1 MDPMNAPFIYLLKVR
16 YSECDAQQ
24 VVFNARYGEYV
35 DTASTEFFR
44 AVFGDYKKLL
54 ARGLDCQ
61 LVKQTTQWKA
71 AARFDD
77 VLAISVTTTHVGN
90 TSFALNFGM
99 VNYLSGDVIAEC
111 ETIYVMVD
119 ANVFTKLAVP
129 EDVRNQLLAGAPG
142 VVTDH
147 AGVLLAAGD

>member
-1 MDPMNAPFIYLLKVR
+1 METAFTYFLKVR
-16 YSECDAQQ
+16 YCECDAQQ
-24 VVFNARYGEYV
+24 VVFNARYGDYV

-61 LVKQTTQWKA
+61 LVKQTTQWKN

-77 VLAISVTTTHVGN
+77 VLAISVLATHVGN
-90 TSFALNFGM
+90 TSFTLNFRM
-99 VNYLSGDVIAEC
+99 VKHQTHAVVAEC
-111 ETIYVMVD
+111 ETVYVMVD
-119 ANVFTKLAVP
+119 AAEFTKTAVP
-129 EDVRNQLLAGAPG
+129 GDVRDLLLAGAPG

-147 AGVLLAAGD
+147 AGVLLTAGA

>member
-1 MDPMNAPFIYLLKVR
+1 MEKAFTYLLKVR

-71 AARFDD
+71 SARFDD
-77 VLAISVTTTHVGN
+77 VLAISVRTTHVGN
-90 TSFALNFGM
+90 TSFALNFCIE
-99 VNYLSGDVIAEC
+99 NYLSGAVVAEC
-111 ETIYVMVD
+111 DTVYVMVD
-119 ANVFTKLAVP
+119 AEAFTKLAVP
-129 EDVRNQLLAGAPG
+129 DDVRDLLLVGAPG

-147 AGVLLAAGD
+147 AGVLLAADR